1 MLPPEGAHSPQREV
15 GKMRRTI
22 LVMGVVGTAALVMLS
37 TPVVAQMD
45 VHVVWQGNGRVQF
58 LDFRREG
65 LRVGD
70 RVAARGPLL
79 DATQTSRVGTVHLDC
94 VVASRITDGRSGP
107 GGVFRCSYLLDLTD
121 GDLVLEGLDPHGP
134 GVYTVA
140 VLGGTG
146 AYAAASGEAT
156 LTDTKAGT
164 VFMIDVR

>member
-1 MLPPEGAHSPQREV
+1 
-15 GKMRRTI
+15 MRRTI
-22 LVMGVVGTAALVMLS
+22 LVIGVVGAAALVLWS
-37 TPVVAQMD
+37 APVAAQID
-45 VHVVWQGNGRVQF
+45 VHVVWPGTGRVQF

-70 RVAARGPLL
+70 RLAARGPLL
-79 DATQTSRVGTVHLDC
+79 DGTQTSEVGTVHLDC

-107 GGVFRCSYLLDLTD
+107 GGVYRCSYLLDLTD

-146 AYAAASGEAT
+146 AYAAARGDAT
-156 LTDTKAGT
+156 LTDTESAT
-164 VFMIDVR
+164 DFMIDLR